1 MIFLTDFI
9 LGLFLKDYKKAL
21 KDAKS
26 TKGAASIAIIPDE
39 KERTRLG
46 VVSGIVGI
54 ILNIIL
60 SVFKM
65 IFGALT
71 KSVSIIA
78 DGANNIFDA
87 ISSIINLVGFKISG
101 KPADDEH
108 PFGHGR
114 VEYISALTLAFFI
127 LIMGVEL
134 IKTSFDKFTNPE
146 TVIFSTPAVIVLVLS
161 IFAKIWLALFNR
173 KVGKMMNSVAVNAV
187 VADSIGD
194 IAATTCSLIAL
205 IASKFT
211 DLPVDAFMGIVVALV
226 IIYAG
231 IGIIKDTMGPLL
243 GEPPDKDLVIE
254 LETLVLSYEGVV
266 GIHDL
271 VLHSYGHGKI
281 YGSLHAEVPADVD
294 ILHSHDTIDL
304 IEKSVYEKLGIEISI
319 HMDPIINDERTHELK
334 EKTADI
340 VKEIDAGSTIHDFRI
355 VEGPT
360 HTNLIF
366 DAVLPRNSSLNEI
379 EFKNEVEKAIK
390 QLGEK
395 YFTVVNIDRSYIAS
409 SK

>member
-1 MIFLTDFI
+1 MTDFI
-9 LGLFLKDYKKAL
+9 LGLFLKDYKKAV
-21 KDAKS
+21 KDAES
-26 TKGAASIAIIPDE
+26 TKGAASVAIILGE
-39 KERTRLG
+39 KDRIRLG
-46 VVSGIVGI
+46 VVSGVVGI
-54 ILNIIL
+54 VLNIIL

-65 IFGALT
+65 IFGAIT
-71 KSVSIIA
+71 KSISIVA

-87 ISSIINLVGFKISG
+87 ISSIINLIGFKISG

-146 TVIFSTPAVIVLVLS
+146 TVIFSTPAVVVLIFSV
-161 IFAKIWLALFNR
+161 FAKIWLALFNR

-205 IASKFT
+205 VASKFT
-211 DLPVDAFMGIVVALV
+211 DLPIDAVMGIVVALV

-231 IGIIKDTMGPLL
+231 IGIIRDTMGPLL
-243 GEPPDKDLVIE
+243 GEPPDKELVAE
-254 LETLVLSYEGVV
+254 LEKLVMSYEGVV

-304 IEKSVYEKLGIEISI
+304 IERQVCEKLGIEISI
-319 HMDPIINDERTHELK
+319 HMDPIIDDERINSLK
-334 EKTADI
+334 ESVAHI
-340 VKEIDAGSTIHDFRI
+340 VSEIEPDATIHDFRI

-360 HTNLIF
+360 HTNFIF
-366 DAVLPRNSSLNEI
+366 DAVLPRSSMLSED
-379 EFKNEVEKAIK
+379 EFKNAIEKSVKKIN
-390 QLGEK
+390 EN
-395 YFTVVNIDRSYIAS
+395 YFTVVSIDRSYT
-409 SK
+409 

>member
-1 MIFLTDFI
+1 MINLTDFI
-9 LGLFLKDYKKAL
+9 LGLFLKDYKKAV
-21 KDAKS
+21 KDSKNV
-26 TKGAASIAIIPDE
+26 KGASSIAVILGE
-39 KERTRLG
+39 KDRLRLG
-46 VVSGIVGI
+46 VISGAVGI

-65 IFGALT
+65 IFGAVT
-71 KSVSIIA
+71 KSVSIVA

-87 ISSIINLVGFKISG
+87 VSSIINLIGFKISG

-114 VEYISALTLAFFI
+114 IEYISALTLAFFI

-134 IKTSFDKFTNPE
+134 IKTSFEKFSNPE
-146 TVIFSTPAVIVLVLS
+146 AVIFSVPAVVVLVFS

-205 IASKFT
+205 VASKFT
-211 DLPVDAFMGIVVALV
+211 DLPVDAVMGIVVALV
-226 IIYAG
+226 IVYAG

-243 GEPPDKDLVIE
+243 GEPPDKEIVAELKELVM
-254 LETLVLSYEGVV
+254 SYEGVV

-271 VLHSYGHGKI
+271 LLHSYGHGKI
-281 YGSLHAEVPADVD
+281 YGLIHAEVPADVD
-294 ILHSHDTIDL
+294 ILVSHDTIDL
-304 IEKSVYEKLGIEISI
+304 IERTVFEKLGVEISI
-319 HMDPIINDERTHELK
+319 HMDPIINDERTHGFK
-334 EKTADI
+334 DSVASI
-340 VKEIDAGSTIHDFRI
+340 VSEIEPDVTIHDFRI

-360 HTNLIF
+360 HTNFIF
-366 DAVLPRNSSLNEI
+366 DAVLPRSSKLSEE
-379 EFKNEVEKAIK
+379 EFKNAVEKSVKNID
-390 QLGEK
+390 EN
-395 YFTVVNIDRSYIAS
+395 YFTVINIDRSYT
-409 SK
+409 